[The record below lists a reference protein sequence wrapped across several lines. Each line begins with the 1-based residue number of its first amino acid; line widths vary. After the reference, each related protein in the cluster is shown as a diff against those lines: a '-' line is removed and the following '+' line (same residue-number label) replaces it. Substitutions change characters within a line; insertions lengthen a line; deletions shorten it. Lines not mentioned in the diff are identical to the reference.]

1 MHNEQISL
9 QFHHMQSG
17 YGCCAYF
24 TGFHLF
30 KNTHTRR
37 NASNE
42 YLNLLNMHYRQFF
55 QGDNNF
61 QDYLGK
67 KEIISVLLQT
77 QNLL

>member
-1 MHNEQISL
+1 
-9 QFHHMQSG
+9 
-17 YGCCAYF
+17 
-24 TGFHLF
+24 
-30 KNTHTRR
+30 
-37 NASNE
+37 
-42 YLNLLNMHYRQFF
+42 MHYRQFF